1 MSLKIR
7 GLKQFIKQVENAA
20 DGGLKREFGLWL
32 EGLGMDFLGL
42 IQDEI
47 IRTETVD
54 TRRLLNSFNRGDS
67 EGVWSIH
74 QGGLTLE
81 IGTRL
86 AYASYANDGH
96 FQWKRFVPGYW
107 RGDRFFYEPG
117 ASTGM
122 MLKEKWVEGS
132 HYWDNA
138 LAIFER
144 IFERSLERRMQQW
157 LDTEF

>member
-1 MSLKIR
+1 MSLKIL
-7 GLKQFIKQVENAA
+7 GLKQFIKQVEKAT

-67 EGVWSIH
+67 EGIWSISE
-74 QGGLTLE
+74 GGLTLE

-96 FQWKRFVPGYW
+96 FQQKRFVPGYW
-107 RGDRFFYEPG
+107 RGDRFVYEPG

-122 MLKEKWVEGS
+122 MLREKWVEGS

-144 IFERSLERRMQQW
+144 IFQRSLERRMQQW

>member
-1 MSLKIR
+1 MSLKIL
-7 GLKQFIKQVENAA
+7 GLKQFMKQVEKAA

-67 EGVWSIH
+67 EGIWSINE
-74 QGGLTLE
+74 GGLTLE

-86 AYASYANDGH
+86 TYASHANDGH
-96 FQWKRFVPGYW
+96 FQRKRFVPGYW
-107 RGDRFFYEPG
+107 RGNRFVYEPG

-144 IFERSLERRMQQW
+144 IFQRSLERRMQQW